1 MSNKPFTD
9 KRWRDNSLE
18 GVKFDN
24 SKVTSEQK
32 KKTEEFHELFKKTF
46 AKQLKEKHSHK
57 YFPSDGYNAD
67 AKYCYENGINPDPNI
82 LNADTFNISKVQF
95 VNTLQML
102 SDHGYISGV
111 RFTSAKIEGIVISG
125 LHNASITVEG
135 LQYLAENTM
144 MKKAYKIFKEFRDWL
159 PGY

>member
-1 MSNKPFTD
+1 MGNNDFFT
-9 KRWRDNSLE
+9 
-18 GVKFDN
+18 
-24 SKVTSEQK
+24 VTYKILSY
-32 KKTEEFHELFKKTF
+32 L
-46 AKQLKEKHSHK
+46 
-57 YFPSDGYNAD
+57 
-67 AKYCYENGINPDPNI
+67 KYCYENGINPDPNI
-82 LNADTFNISKVQF
+82 LNANTFNISKVQF

>member
-1 MSNKPFTD
+1 MENNDFFT
-9 KRWRDNSLE
+9 
-18 GVKFDN
+18 
-24 SKVTSEQK
+24 VTYKILSY
-32 KKTEEFHELFKKTF
+32 L
-46 AKQLKEKHSHK
+46 
-57 YFPSDGYNAD
+57 
-67 AKYCYENGINPDPNI
+67 KYCYENGINPDPNI